1 MNGYCIGSLRVNTRK
16 GFLGCAGAA
25 AMTYILVLNFKFC
38 DLPIHLGDRIIRN
51 GDENR
56 VTIFDEFAQVGI
68 VSGICKFC
76 RLLIALS
83 ELRL

>member
-16 GFLGCAGAA
+16 GFLGCAGTA

-38 DLPIHLGDRIIRN
+38 DLPIYLGDRIIRN

-56 VTIFDEFAQVGI
+56 VNIAASFA
-68 VSGICKFC
+68 
-76 RLLIALS
+76 
-83 ELRL
+83 